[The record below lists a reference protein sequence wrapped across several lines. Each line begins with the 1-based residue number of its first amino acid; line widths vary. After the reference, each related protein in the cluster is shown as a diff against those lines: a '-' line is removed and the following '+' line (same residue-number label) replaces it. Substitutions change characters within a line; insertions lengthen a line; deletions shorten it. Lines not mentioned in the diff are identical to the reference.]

1 MSFLISKQAVFNQNG
16 VTEMYEMLYSFASKK
31 NPTGEE
37 GLLKKEDIEDAKE
50 YLKANMNTF
59 FDSRTIYIT
68 LSGVFLNNNFHEL
81 FLKDRLVIEIPTEF
95 LADPDTLDKCIKL
108 KRLGYTIAL
117 SGFLYNEENEE
128 LFNFADILR
137 FDINSDPD
145 EIAYTVRKCHE
156 RGKRAMADNVE
167 ENDQMEFARENDIDY
182 IRGGFF
188 SKPVLETKRS
198 GGPMIKTF
206 LQILALLYGPEPN
219 IDYISAVIST
229 DPVLT
234 IKLLKVINQI
244 CAEKGNTVS
253 TVHQALVMLGIDRLK
268 EWIYL
273 VGLQRL
279 NRNSPTEILKLA
291 LFRARFCEM
300 ISRNSGGG
308 IGSRSNEVYLMGLIS
323 IVTGSNNDEALS
335 KALSD
340 LPVSAEI
347 KNGIIGD
354 GIFGEIFHL
363 SCSYETGQWENVLMY
378 SASCRI
384 EPGALS
390 NAYIDS
396 QKFVKKYGNFG
407 V

>member
-16 VTEMYEMLYSFASKK
+16 VTEMYEMLYSFASKR

-37 GLLKKEDIEDAKE
+37 GLVKPVEIEEAKE
-50 YLKANMNTF
+50 YLQANMKTF
-59 FDSRTIYIT
+59 LDGRIAYIT
-68 LSGVFLNNNFHEL
+68 MSHIFLENNFHEL
-81 FLKDRLVIEIPTEF
+81 FIKDQLVIEIPTEM
-95 LADPDTLDKCIKL
+95 LANPETLEKCIML

-117 SGFLYNEENEE
+117 SGFLFNEDNEE
-128 LFNFADILR
+128 LFNFADIMR
-137 FDINSDPD
+137 FDINSDPE

-156 RGKRAMADNVE
+156 RGKRTMADNVE
-167 ENDQMEFARENDIDY
+167 TNEQMEFARDNDIDY
-182 IRGGFF
+182 IRGEFF
-188 SKPVLETKRS
+188 ARPVLETKRS

-206 LQILALLYGPEPN
+206 LQILALLYGPDPN

-279 NRNSPTEILKLA
+279 NRNSPTEILRLA

-323 IVTGSNNDEALS
+323 IVTGSNNDEALE
-335 KALSD
+335 KALAD
-340 LPVSAEI
+340 LPVSDEI
-347 KNGIIGD
+347 KGGITGD
-354 GIFGEIFHL
+354 GIFGDIFRL
-363 SCSYETGQWENVLMY
+363 SCSYEVGDWQKVILY

-384 EPGALS
+384 EFGALS
-390 NAYIDS
+390 NAYIDA
-396 QKFVKKYGNFG
+396 QKFVKKYGNLG
-407 V
+407 S